1 MIKKKYIFVFIPI
14 MFIALVA
21 VYYKLLPFHI
31 KYYNKINIG
40 TKIIKE
46 LNDYYI
52 INKKYPDKNDFAII
66 ENIYRKSFLKGNSKF
81 DESIQPYYYNKGNEY
96 ILVYIFNFDGPELLY
111 YSKIK
116 KWQYGIGN
124 LSGILY
130 GSAE

>member
-1 MIKKKYIFVFIPI
+1 MLLDMIKKKYIFVFLPI

-40 TKIIKE
+40 TKIVKE

-52 INKKYPDKNDFAII
+52 INKKYPDENDFVMI
-66 ENIYRKSFLKGNSKF
+66 EKIYRKSFLKDNNKF

-96 ILVYIFNFDGPELLY
+96 ILVYILDFDGTELF
-111 YSKIK
+111 
-116 KWQYGIGN
+116 
-124 LSGILY
+124 
-130 GSAE
+130 